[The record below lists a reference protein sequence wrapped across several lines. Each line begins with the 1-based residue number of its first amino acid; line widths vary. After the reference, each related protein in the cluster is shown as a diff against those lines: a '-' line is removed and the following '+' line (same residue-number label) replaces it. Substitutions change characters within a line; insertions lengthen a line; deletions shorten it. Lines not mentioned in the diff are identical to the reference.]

1 MDYKGKKIIV
11 LGAGT
16 SGVGAA
22 RVLARLGAETVLADR
37 NEAAVS
43 DAERD
48 ELTGLGV
55 TVITGRQDES
65 MLAGVDR
72 VIVSPGI
79 PLTVPF
85 LEAACEKGI
94 EVVGEVELAYEVCKA
109 PILAVTGTNGKT
121 TVTTLLAKV
130 MELTGKHISVG
141 GNIGDSLSEQALAA
155 PADGIVVAEVSSYQL
170 ESVKTFRPI
179 GAIVLNVTPDHL
191 QRHKTMEAYAAA
203 KANIF
208 RCQEAGDFTVLN
220 VDDPIVKAMAPK
232 VHAKILCISQQGTV
246 TDGAYF
252 SDGICYA
259 VKDGKAVPVVKAAD
273 LLIPGQHN
281 IENVLAVIALAYA
294 LGVDPVA
301 MGEAIRHFGG
311 VEHRIEKTAVI
322 DGVTYYN
329 DSKATNTD
337 SAIKALEAFTAPIV
351 LLAGGHDKMTPLADF
366 MAEVKKTVKDLVLM
380 GEAADRFEAA
390 ARDAGITAIHRANS
404 MEEAVRM
411 GQQLAKP
418 GDIVLLSPA
427 CSSFDWYSCF
437 EERGDDFKAKVRK
450 LMK

>member
-1 MDYKGKKIIV
+1 M
-11 LGAGT
+11 
-16 SGVGAA
+16 
-22 RVLARLGAETVLADR
+22 
-37 NEAAVS
+37 
-43 DAERD
+43 
-48 ELTGLGV
+48 
-55 TVITGRQDES
+55 
-65 MLAGVDR
+65 
-72 VIVSPGI
+72 
-79 PLTVPF
+79 
-85 LEAACEKGI
+85 
-94 EVVGEVELAYEVCKA
+94 
-109 PILAVTGTNGKT
+109 
-121 TVTTLLAKV
+121 
-130 MELTGKHISVG
+130 
-141 GNIGDSLSEQALAA
+141 
-155 PADGIVVAEVSSYQL
+155 
-170 ESVKTFRPI
+170 
-179 GAIVLNVTPDHL
+179 
-191 QRHKTMEAYAAA
+191 
-203 KANIF
+203 
-208 RCQEAGDFTVLN
+208 
-220 VDDPIVKAMAPK
+220 
-232 VHAKILCISQQGTV
+232 
-246 TDGAYF
+246 
-252 SDGICYA
+252 
-259 VKDGKAVPVVKAAD
+259 PVVKAAD

-301 MGEAIRHFGG
+301 MGDTIRHFGG